1 VIRFNTLDD
10 LADLSE
16 SIDVE
21 CKLAAGA
28 DGKGR
33 LPREFWPT
41 YSAFANTRGGVILL
55 GIREDCGRFTV
66 HGVDESDRVITDLFN
81 TVNNPDKVSINL
93 LADAHVRRL
102 AIDGRELIAV
112 EVPAAGRKQKPVYL
126 NGNPLRGNTY
136 RRLHDGDRRCDEET
150 VRRLMAERVHDS
162 RDIHVLKGSSLA
174 DLDTESL
181 QAYRNMMGG
190 FRPDHPWTSVDNLSL
205 LRALGAWRHDPE
217 TQDEGLTLA
226 GVLML
231 GQWPAINEALPYY
244 FVDYQEWPTE
254 EAREQ
259 DVRWL
264 DRVIPDGTWSGNL
277 FDFYLRAVRR
287 LFADIK
293 VPFALKDNIRQDD
306 TPVHKALREAMVNA
320 LVHADYSDRASL
332 LVIKQP
338 TGFIFRN
345 PGVLRV
351 PAAVALQGGASDCR
365 NRTLQRMFL
374 MIGLGERAGS
384 GMAKIQRGWAQT
396 GGTLR
401 LIDSFEPYD
410 QTRLEMDFARPADSG
425 RDSGMA
431 GILAAKMAGEV
442 AGKRA
447 GIVAGMILQ
456 LMAEKPE
463 ISIPDIAVT
472 LGKSRRSIERTV
484 RELKSDGKVTRIG
497 PGRGGRWDVTSDT

>member
-1 VIRFNTLDD
+1 MLRLNTLDD
-10 LADLSE
+10 LAGLSE
-16 SIDVE
+16 SVDLE

-41 YSAFANTRGGVILL
+41 YSAFANTRGGIILL
-55 GIREDCGRFTV
+55 GIREDSGRFTV
-66 HGVDESDRVITDLFN
+66 HGVDEADRVIADLFN

-93 LADAHVRRL
+93 LADEHVRRL
-102 AIDGRELIAV
+102 TVDGRELIAV
-112 EVPAAGRKQKPVYL
+112 EVPSAGRKQKPVYL

-136 RRLHDGDRRCDEET
+136 RRLYDGDRRCDEET

-162 RDIHVLKGSSLA
+162 RDIHVLKGFSLA
-174 DLDTESL
+174 NLDPESL
-181 QAYRNMMGG
+181 RAYRNMMNG
-190 FRPDHPWTSVDNLSL
+190 FRPDHPWTTVDDLSL
-205 LRALGAWRHDPE
+205 LRALGAWRHDTE
-217 TQDEGLTLA
+217 TQEEGLTLA
-226 GVLML
+226 GILMW
-231 GQWPAINEALPYY
+231 GQSPAISEALPYY

-254 EAREQ
+254 EEREK

-277 FDFYLRAVRR
+277 FDFYLRVVRR

-320 LVHADYSDRASL
+320 LVHADYSDRASV
-332 LVIKQP
+332 LVVKQP
-338 TGFIFRN
+338 TGFLFRN

-384 GMAKIQRGWAQT
+384 GMAKIQQGWAQT
-396 GGTLR
+396 GGKLR
-401 LIDSFEPYD
+401 LVDSFEPFD
-410 QTRLEMDFARPADSG
+410 QTRLEMDFAERPLSG
-425 RDSGMA
+425 VSGELS
-431 GILAAKMAGEV
+431 GKMSRKMSGKVSEV
-442 AGKRA
+442 VLELLRELPGRS
-447 GIVAGMILQ
+447 
-456 LMAEKPE
+456 
-463 ISIPDIAVT
+463 ISDIAVE
-472 LGKSRRSIERTV
+472 LGKSERTV
-484 RELKSDGKVTRIG
+484 ERAIRELKSTGKLVRVG
-497 PGRGGRWDVTSDT
+497 PDKGGRWKVTEMD